1 MDRTDHFYASV
12 GAWNREKEAFLATVT
27 EGPAAGEKVF
37 VENGTMQSRKGA
49 FFTEFRIRQLCGKG
63 LQRIDGQEIFVQ
75 PLGKQAKLVICGAG
89 HVATALIRMAKLLNF
104 EIVVLEDRPLFA
116 ESARREGA
124 DQVFCGDYAELLR
137 QMTGSRDHYF
147 VCMTRGHRFDQE
159 CLLEIFK
166 KSHAYI
172 GMMGSKKRSF
182 LMKKDLVEA
191 GFAPELVESLHAPIG
206 LSIGA
211 QTPAEIALSVMSEI
225 VKVRSEH
232 AKETALDE
240 QVLEELTKA
249 PEDGEQKMLCTII
262 EKHGSAPRSAGTQMV
277 VTSLG
282 RVVGTIGGGCAE
294 AEVIMACRK
303 HFYKIREGVPHPA
316 CEKIRIR
323 MTTDNAEEEGMVC
336 GGTIL
341 VLLEETDDL
350 S

>member
-1 MDRTDHFYASV
+1 
-12 GAWNREKEAFLATVT
+12 
-27 EGPAAGEKVF
+27 
-37 VENGTMQSRKGA
+37 
-49 FFTEFRIRQLCGKG
+49 
-63 LQRIDGQEIFVQ
+63 
-75 PLGKQAKLVICGAG
+75 
-89 HVATALIRMAKLLNF
+89 
-104 EIVVLEDRPLFA
+104 
-116 ESARREGA
+116 
-124 DQVFCGDYAELLR
+124 
-137 QMTGSRDHYF
+137 
-147 VCMTRGHRFDQE
+147 
-159 CLLEIFK
+159 
-166 KSHAYI
+166 
-172 GMMGSKKRSF
+172 
-182 LMKKDLVEA
+182 
-191 GFAPELVESLHAPIG
+191 
-206 LSIGA
+206 
-211 QTPAEIALSVMSEI
+211 MSEI

>member
-1 MDRTDHFYASV
+1 
-12 GAWNREKEAFLATVT
+12 
-27 EGPAAGEKVF
+27 
-37 VENGTMQSRKGA
+37 MQNRKGG
-49 FFTEFRIRQLCGKG
+49 FFTESRIRQLCGKG
-63 LQRIDGQEIFVQ
+63 LQIIDGQEVFMQ

-89 HVATALIRMAKLLNF
+89 HVAAALIRMAKLLNF

-137 QMTGSRDHYF
+137 QMPGSRDHYF

-182 LMKKDLVEA
+182 LMKKALVEV
-191 GFAPELVESLHAPIG
+191 GFAPELVETLHAPIG

-240 QVLEELTKA
+240 QVLEELAKA
-249 PEDGEQKMLCTII
+249 PEEI
-262 EKHGSAPRSAGTQMV
+262 S
-277 VTSLG
+277 
-282 RVVGTIGGGCAE
+282 VGDILRAL
-294 AEVIMACRK
+294 ANSM
-303 HFYKIREGVPHPA
+303 
-316 CEKIRIR
+316 
-323 MTTDNAEEEGMVC
+323 
-336 GGTIL
+336 IL
-341 VLLEETDDL
+341 VCFIVARFPDSHLETVASL
-350 S
+350 TPTFSANSFIV

>member
-1 MDRTDHFYASV
+1 
-12 GAWNREKEAFLATVT
+12 
-27 EGPAAGEKVF
+27 
-37 VENGTMQSRKGA
+37 
-49 FFTEFRIRQLCGKG
+49 
-63 LQRIDGQEIFVQ
+63 
-75 PLGKQAKLVICGAG
+75 
-89 HVATALIRMAKLLNF
+89 
-104 EIVVLEDRPLFA
+104 
-116 ESARREGA
+116 
-124 DQVFCGDYAELLR
+124 
-137 QMTGSRDHYF
+137 
-147 VCMTRGHRFDQE
+147 
-159 CLLEIFK
+159 
-166 KSHAYI
+166 
-172 GMMGSKKRSF
+172 
-182 LMKKDLVEA
+182 MKKDLVEA
-191 GFAPELVESLHAPIG
+191 GFTPELVESLHAPIG
-206 LSIGA
+206 LPIGA

-282 RVVGTIGGGCAE
+282 RVVGTIGGGCEE

-350 S
+350 F

>member
-27 EGPAAGEKVF
+27 EGSSAGEKVF

-49 FFTEFRIRQLCGKG
+49 FFTESRIRQLCGKG
-63 LQRIDGQEIFVQ
+63 LQRIDGQEVFVQ

-89 HVATALIRMAKLLNF
+89 HVATALIHMAKLLNF

-159 CLLEIFK
+159 CLLEIYK

-182 LMKKDLVEA
+182 LMKKELVEA
-191 GFAPELVESLHAPIG
+191 GFAPELVETLHAPIG

-211 QTPAEIALSVMSEI
+211 QTPAEIA
-225 VKVRSEH
+225 
-232 AKETALDE
+232 
-240 QVLEELTKA
+240 
-249 PEDGEQKMLCTII
+249 
-262 EKHGSAPRSAGTQMV
+262 
-277 VTSLG
+277 
-282 RVVGTIGGGCAE
+282 
-294 AEVIMACRK
+294 
-303 HFYKIREGVPHPA
+303 
-316 CEKIRIR
+316 
-323 MTTDNAEEEGMVC
+323 
-336 GGTIL
+336 
-341 VLLEETDDL
+341 
-350 S
+350 

>member
-1 MDRTDHFYASV
+1 MGKMEHFYALVQKRSK
-12 GAWNREKEAFLATVT
+12 EKEALLATVT
-27 EGPAAGEKVF
+27 EGSAAGEKVF
-37 VENGTMQSRKGA
+37 VENGKIRSQTGT
-49 FFTEFRIRQLCGKG
+49 FFTEAHMQQLHGKG
-63 LQRIDGQEIFVQ
+63 LQNIEGQEVFVQ
-75 PLGKQAKLVICGAG
+75 PLGNQAKLVICGAG
-89 HVATALIRMAKLLNF
+89 HVATALIRMAKLLDF
-104 EIVVLEDRPLFA
+104 EIVVLEDRPFFA
-116 ESARREGA
+116 EGARREGA
-124 DQVFCGDYAELLR
+124 DQVFCGDYVDLLR
-137 QMTGSRDHYF
+137 QMPGSTDHYF

-166 KSHAYI
+166 MPHAYI

-191 GFAPELVESLHAPIG
+191 GFAQELIDTLHAPIG

-240 QVLEELTKA
+240 KVLEELAKA
-249 PEDGEQKMLCTII
+249 PEQDEQKMLCTII

-277 VTSLG
+277 VTSLN

-294 AEVIMACRK
+294 AEVITACRE

-341 VLLEETDDL
+341 VLLEEVDDL

>member
-1 MDRTDHFYASV
+1 MDRTDQFYASV

-49 FFTEFRIRQLCGKG
+49 FFTESRIRQLCGKG
-63 LQRIDGQEIFVQ
+63 LQRIDGQEVFVQ

-249 PEDGEQKMLCTII
+249 PRMVSGKCSVPLLKNTEVHREAQ
-262 EKHGSAPRSAGTQMV
+262 APQMV